1 MYLFFMHIYFI
12 WIKSVSGTKNINIVF
27 NVEFCGVLLKYHLF
41 RESLKIIMI
50 NFTEKIGHI
59 SQGILKSLCG
69 LNSKCVNEHY

>member
-1 MYLFFMHIYFI
+1 M
-12 WIKSVSGTKNINIVF
+12 F

-41 RESLKIIMI
+41 RESLKITMI

-59 SQGILKSLCG
+59 SQDILKSLCG